1 MALISSMLIC
11 PSMVLIQAIGGWT
24 GCCMTASIASVA
36 RSALWHLIDYWATA
50 TKR

>member
-1 MALISSMLIC
+1 MTGGEDFSQSRQ
-11 PSMVLIQAIGGWT
+11 SGGWT
-24 GCCMTASIASVA
+24 GCRMTASIASIA